1 MSKRTFVN
9 HGTEYTDA
17 DIMNLGKRWEG
28 IVYKAVKRILPD
40 PAWKTEILDDLL
52 KDFSANRIKLD
63 STQNVDGYIYRAAV
77 NRAKNL
83 LKRKILRWRDAN
95 CGVDDLD
102 IYADENG
109 KSPNQHL
116 QLESHGEILDLAFQE
131 LVKVIRKNGHLPD
144 PELAVKIL
152 RAYLLG
158 ASLRDL
164 AKRFHLRNMNYPA
177 MLKHRYLPVLRD
189 IIRKIA

>member
-1 MSKRTFVN
+1 METKSFCSNVRFSG
-9 HGTEYTDA
+9 HDTEKLA
-17 DIMNLGKRWEG
+17 VSWSP
-28 IVYKAVKRILPD
+28 IVRKAVVKVLSDPD
-40 PAWKTEILDDLL
+40 WATEVLADLIQDYSAGKFILDP
-52 KDFSANRIKLD
+52 NRNI
-63 STQNVDGYIYRAAV
+63 DGYIYRAAV

-131 LVKVIRKNGHLPD
+131 LVKVIRKNGHIPD